1 MYGHMLE
8 NATATLNGTT
18 YTFTRPKLAAETSGN
33 GGTVVDTN
41 ETWAQFTRSG
51 ADNHCDILPDAEQLV
66 ALRHEHSAL
75 ATYTGWPV
83 TGDAE
88 YWSSTKDQINDYH
101 AAVHMNS
108 ASVVRAANSDTLLV
122 SCVDKAQPAAHP
134 QITLSRGAV

>member
-1 MYGHMLE
+1 M
-8 NATATLNGTT
+8 TAPLWTPTKPGAV
-18 YTFTRPKLAAETSGN
+18 YP
-33 GGTVVDTN
+33 
-41 ETWAQFTRSG
+41 SG

-134 QITLSRGAV
+134 QMTLSPEGPYKAQVGNRLI